1 MAAAGAAPGKGHV
14 KHATTTHQAAKGE
27 HAGKAK
33 HAPKKPKQTAG
44 AATTISV
51 ADAPALN
58 WGVADDA
65 SKYANDGGSWFY
77 GQLKGANLTENR
89 WTLAWNPSNPTA
101 ITELPFVQ
109 RAAPIAQA
117 AGIHVVI
124 ALYAGTNGTS
134 TPDANH
140 HDATAFCTW
149 AKLVAQTVKVWG
161 IRDFIVWNEPSSTL
175 YWNPQ
180 KSGDSDVAAAPYE
193 NLLATCYDSLHSL
206 DGGGWTANVIG
217 MGLSAKASKNT
228 SNQPLAFLR
237 DVGAAYKASGRATP
251 IMDQLALHPYPFPS
265 STPSPDKG
273 YTNTPDAYGP
283 PDLDRVKQAVYDAF
297 NGTGQP
303 TTLNGL
309 TFRLDEFGWQT
320 NQTGQP
326 GYTGTENAGPPGS
339 AGAIDQATQS
349 QYLQQAVQMFAC
361 DATVTDVELFL
372 LIDEANLAGWQS
384 GLLTTG
390 GEGVSTAKQAY
401 GDLAPKFAQGR
412 AACTTGVKTWS
423 PAGSSGAGG
432 NKGGGSG
439 STGKGS
445 GKGSAGKGTTGKS
458 AGKSSG
464 ACTKKTKLKKG
475 YVCKNGKV
483 AKKAK
488 PKPKKH

>member
-1 MAAAGAAPGKGHV
+1 MKKLLAAAALACALLSVAAAGAAPGKGH
-14 KHATTTHQAAKGE
+14 
-27 HAGKAK
+27 AK
-33 HAPKKPKQTAG
+33 HSPKKPHATHPV
-44 AATTISV
+44 ATTVSV
-51 ADAPALN
+51 ADAPALS

-77 GQLKGANLTENR
+77 ARMKGAHLTSNR
-89 WTLAWNPSNPTA
+89 WTLAWNPSSPTA
-101 ITELPFVQ
+101 ITELPFVE
-109 RAAPIAQA
+109 RAAPVAQA
-117 AGIHVVI
+117 AGIHVVL
-124 ALYAGTNGTS
+124 ALYSGANGTS
-134 TPDANH
+134 TPDAND

-149 AKLVAQTVKVWG
+149 AGIVAQTVKQWG
-161 IRDFIVWNEPSSTL
+161 IRDFIIGNEPSSTK
-175 YWNPQ
+175 YWAPQ
-180 KSGDSDVAAAPYE
+180 KDASGNDVAAPAYE
-193 NLLATCYDSLHSL
+193 QLLATCYDTLHAL

-217 MGLSAKASKNT
+217 MGLSAKAAGAT

-237 DVGAAYKASGRATP
+237 DVGAAYKASGRAKP
-251 IMDQLALHPYPFPS
+251 IMDQLALHPYPLPA
-265 STPSPDKG
+265 TVPSPDKG

-320 NQTGQP
+320 IQTGQP

-339 AGAIDQATQS
+339 APAVDQATQS
-349 QYLQQAVQMFAC
+349 QYLQQAAQMFAC

-372 LIDEANLAGWQS
+372 LVDEANLAGWQS

-401 GDLAPKFAQGR
+401 GDLGPTFGQGR

-423 PAGSSGAGG
+423 PTGSSATGGNNSGKNPTG
-432 NKGGGSG
+432 NKGK
-439 STGKGS
+439 TS
-445 GKGSAGKGTTGKS
+445 GKSGKASGK
-458 AGKSSG
+458 AVGKSSG
-464 ACTKKTKLKKG
+464 KCTKKTKLKKG

-483 AKKAK
+483 VKKAK